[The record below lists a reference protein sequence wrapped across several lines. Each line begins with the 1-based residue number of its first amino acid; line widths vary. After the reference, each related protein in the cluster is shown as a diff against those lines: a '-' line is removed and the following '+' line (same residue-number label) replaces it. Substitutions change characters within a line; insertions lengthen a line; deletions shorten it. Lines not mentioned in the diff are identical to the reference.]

1 MKTAARAGVSLR
13 PLLLSARSR
22 PPPSAR
28 TSIFA
33 RSTFK
38 TAARAGVSFRAATAV
53 APVRTFKTTAVRRD
67 EASKEDSIHVVHY
80 EKSQRRELDIEVD
93 EAKPVNP
100 AVQDAK
106 IIVARKVDLELV
118 TDKAALVISRL
129 LGNGLEEVC
138 WQLAAEQQKDG
149 FLWTRGG
156 MQAACSRT
164 GKGRVSMG

>member
-1 MKTAARAGVSLR
+1 MSLFARSTMKTAARAGVSFR

-28 TSIFA
+28 TSIFD

-53 APVRTFKTTAVRRD
+53 APIRTFQTTAIRKD

-93 EAKPVNP
+93 EAKPVNLTI
-100 AVQDAK
+100 QDAK
-106 IIVARKVDLELV
+106 IIVARKVALELV
-118 TDKAALVISRL
+118 TDKAALGMGGL
-129 LGNGLEEVC
+129 PGN
-138 WQLAAEQQKDG
+138 
-149 FLWTRGG
+149 
-156 MQAACSRT
+156 
-164 GKGRVSMG
+164 